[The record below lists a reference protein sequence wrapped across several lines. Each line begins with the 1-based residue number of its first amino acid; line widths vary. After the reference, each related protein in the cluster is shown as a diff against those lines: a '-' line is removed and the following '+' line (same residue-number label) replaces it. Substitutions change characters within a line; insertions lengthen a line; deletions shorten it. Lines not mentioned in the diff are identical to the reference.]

1 MHGTYDLFFVVVSYA
16 ISVFGSYAGLVLAGQ
31 VTDLHKTTD
40 RVWLV
45 GSAIALGGGAIWS
58 MHFIGMLAYK
68 VPMPV
73 TYDATLTVVSMLV
86 AIVFVGIG
94 VYTVKRQ
101 QQMRFGTL
109 VGAGVIMGLGVA
121 AMHYTG
127 MAAMKMAADVHH
139 DPAIVGI
146 SLVIAIVASIAALW
160 IAFTMQ
166 KTWQKIVSAFV
177 MGVAVCGMHYT
188 AMYGFSVTPNKDLV
202 RVTTSTILANDLAG
216 YVAVATV
223 IVLSAALIAAFAK
236 ELLQTSKN
244 YQ

>member
-1 MHGTYDLFFVVVSYA
+1 MTGTFDLFFVAVSYA

-31 VTDLHKTTD
+31 VTDLHKSTD

-45 GSAIALGGGAIWS
+45 GAAIALGGGAIWA

-68 VPMPV
+68 VPIPV
-73 TYDATLTVVSMLV
+73 TYDATLTLISMVV
-86 AIVFVGIG
+86 AIVFVGFG

-101 QQMRFGTL
+101 QQLKLSTL
-109 VGAGVIMGLGVA
+109 VGGGVIMGLGVG

-127 MAAMKMAADVHH
+127 MAAMKMAADPQH
-139 DPAIVGI
+139 DLTIVGI

-160 IAFTMQ
+160 IALTMRE
-166 KTWQKIVSAFV
+166 TWQKIVSAFV

-188 AMYGFSVTPNKDLV
+188 AMYGFSMTPNKSKIIL
-202 RVTTSTILANDLAG
+202 TSSTILANDLTG

-223 IVLSAALIAAFAK
+223 IVLSAALVAAFAK
-236 ELLQTSKN
+236 ELVYSAKN
-244 YQ
+244 PQ